1 MITDVVYA
9 MGSAPSDTGGAEQGS
24 GAALF
29 SSLLP
34 LILIF
39 VIFYFLLIRPQAK
52 RAKEHKKFLENLKKG
67 DKIITGGGIYG
78 VIESIDQNTA
88 VVKIAEN
95 VKIKV
100 SRNTIAGQRTDE

>member
-9 MGSAPSDTGGAEQGS
+9 MGGASGDSGGAEQGS
-24 GAALF
+24 GAALL

-52 RAKEHKKFLENLKKG
+52 RAKEHKKMLENLKKG
-67 DKIITGGGIYG
+67 DKIITAGGIYG
-78 VIESIDQNTA
+78 IIESIDQKTA